1 MWNRE
6 KVEEKIKNLNI
17 SSWNIHEYKFIIN
30 EKPEAYARERKGR
43 GKHFYNPKADII
55 DRYKKTM
62 KSQLT
67 KDHKKE
73 IEDVYTEVL
82 KELRTAYIELYCD
95 FYIPIPK
102 GDSII
107 TAAKKEMKEILP
119 AQRPDVDNYEKLLL
133 DALHD
138 VVYEDDSRVIK
149 IVANKYFSMDPRT
162 EVKVILKEKKV

>member
-1 MWNRE
+1 MWTRE
-6 KVEEKIKNLNI
+6 KVEEKIKSIII
-17 SSWNIHEYKFIIN
+17 SDWNIHEYKFIIN

-55 DRYKKTM
+55 DRYKKSM

-67 KDHKKE
+67 KDQKKE
-73 IEDVYTEVL
+73 IEDIYTEVL
-82 KELRTAYIELYCD
+82 KGLRIAYIELYCD

-102 GDSII
+102 GDSIV
-107 TAAKKEMKEILP
+107 TAAKKELKEILP

-162 EVKVILKEKKV
+162 EVKVILKEKKA